1 MTEAANATGSSERPN
16 VVHAPAAS
24 VHRDADA
31 GCLKAPGEGEAGELA
46 ALVGVEDL
54 RRAVARRQGL
64 VERVR
69 AEARVQ
75 RVRQPPGQDVAARP
89 VHDRHQVEEA
99 ALHRDVRQRTIGALG
114 RKNVL
119 QASGEL
125 DRLIASLARHSERT
139 MVLSDMESSTLACS
153 RIGGPLLF
161 GRLWE
166 RLGLGA
172 VVNNVLDGRGFEF
185 ALERAVFVSVLHRLF
200 VSGSDRSCE
209 KWMSDYAIPGVD
221 DLHLHHLNRAMAWLG
236 EELEPVAESELA
248 PRCVKDEIEESLFA
262 RRRDLFTDLSLD
274 FMDTTTLSF
283 HGEGGESLGAHGHSK
298 DHRPDLRQMVLAV
311 VLDGEGRPVCTEMLA
326 GNIPDMTV
334 LLPVVERLRTRFDIG
349 RVCVVADRGMI
360 SAATIAALEERG
372 LDHILGTRERGTA
385 VIREIVLKNEKLF
398 VPLLL
403 ERGRGDTQL
412 FVKQVAVHGARH
424 IVCRNE
430 AEAEKDRAVRH
441 AIVANLEKRLSGGD
455 KALIGNAGYRRYL
468 RRTGAGKAFE
478 IDAGK
483 LAEEARFDGI
493 FVLRT
498 NATMTPLNAVLRY
511 RELLL
516 VEDLF
521 RRAKVQLRT
530 RPIYHSCDAAI
541 RGHVFCSFLALV
553 LQKELAD
560 LCRSHEV
567 GVEWDDPIRD
577 LDRLQEATI
586 EKDGKRVTTRTPV
599 SGQVGRR
606 LPGRRHCP
614 AAKLA

>member
-1 MTEAANATGSSERPN
+1 MFVREKIARG
-16 VVHAPAAS
+16 
-24 VHRDADA
+24 HRY
-31 GCLKAPGEGEAGELA
+31 LY
-46 ALVGVEDL
+46 
-54 RRAVARRQGL
+54 L
-64 VERVR
+64 VESVR
-69 AEARVQ
+69 EGKQ
-75 RVRQPPGQDVAARP
+75 
-89 VHDRHQVEEA
+89 
-99 ALHRDVRQRTIGALG
+99 VRQRTIRALG
-114 RKNVL
+114 RKDVL

-125 DRLIASLARHSERT
+125 ERLAASFARHSDRAV
-139 MVLSDMESSTLACS
+139 VLSDMEAGRIACV

-172 VVNNVLDGRGFEF
+172 VIGELLDGRGFGF
-185 ALERAVFVSVLHRLF
+185 DVERAVFVSVLHRLF

-209 KWMSDYAIPGVD
+209 KWMADYAIEGIEGLR
-221 DLHLHHLNRAMAWLG
+221 LHQLYRAMAWLG
-236 EELEPVAESELA
+236 EELEAPAAGALA
-248 PRCVKDEIEESLFA
+248 PRCVKDAVEERLFE
-262 RRRDLFTDLSLD
+262 RRRDLFTDLSLV

-283 HGEGGESLGAHGHSK
+283 HGAGGETLGAHGHSK

-311 VLDGEGRPVCTEMLA
+311 VLDGEGRPVCTEMLP
-326 GNIPDMTV
+326 GNTADTRV
-334 LLPVVERLRTRFDIG
+334 LLPIMGRLRSRFGIG

-372 LDHILGTRERGTA
+372 LDYILGARERRTK
-385 VIREIVLKNEKLF
+385 VVREVVLRDTKPF

-403 ERGRGDTQL
+403 KRPRGETQL
-412 FVKQVAVHGARH
+412 FVKEVEVGGARY

-430 AEAEKDRAVRH
+430 AEAQKDRADRQAVVDGLQR
-441 AIVANLEKRLSGGD
+441 RLASGE
-455 KALIGNAGYRRYL
+455 KALIGNSAYRRYL

-498 NATMTPLNAVLRY
+498 NAGMTPLNAVLRY
-511 RELLL
+511 RELLT

-521 RRAKVQLRT
+521 RRAKAQLRT

-560 LCRSHEV
+560 RCTAAGTTV
-567 GVEWDDPIRD
+567 GWDDLIRD
-577 LDRLQEATI
+577 LDRLQQATI
-586 EKDGKRVTTRTPV
+586 EKDGKRITTRTHV
-599 SGQVGRR
+599 EGQVGKVFRAAGIA
-606 LPGRRHCP
+606 LPPNAREHH
-614 AAKLA
+614 A